1 MNRVTIGRVKR
12 IDHRTVRMD
21 DVARAAGL
29 SRTTVSLVLS
39 GKAGPNIPEV
49 TRQRVR
55 AAAAE
60 LGYVPNALASGF
72 RRNTSDSIGLVS
84 DVVATTPFSVRMLR
98 GAQEVAWAAGKLLMV
113 VNTENDPDLERAA
126 ITQLLERRV
135 DGILYATLAYAVVD
149 PPPALEAVPTVLM
162 DARARDV
169 SLPSVVPDDHAG
181 GRAATQHLVDAGHR
195 RIGYISDPGGPAATE
210 RLEGYLEVLREAGVE
225 PDPALIA
232 GGPGDA
238 AGGVTAAGV
247 LLDLAEPPT
256 AIFCFN
262 DRMAMGAYRAA
273 RHRGLSIPGDLSIVG
288 YDNHDVIAPWLDPP
302 LTTVELPHLEMGRW
316 ATRHLL
322 DLLDG
327 TIPAGAPPTQ
337 HRMHCPLIVRDS
349 VAPPRR

>member
-1 MNRVTIGRVKR
+1 
-12 IDHRTVRMD
+12 MD

-39 GKAGPNIPEV
+39 GKAGPNIPEA
-49 TRQRVR
+49 TRERVR

-84 DVVATTPFSVRMLR
+84 DGVATTPFAVAMLH

-113 VNTENDPDLERAA
+113 VNTEGEAELERAA
-126 ITQLLERRV
+126 INQLLERRV
-135 DGILYATLAYAVVD
+135 DGILYATFSSAVID
-149 PPPALEAVPTVLM
+149 APPELEQVPTVLL
-162 DARARDV
+162 DARARDA

-181 GRAATQHLVDAGHR
+181 GRAAVEHLVAAGHR
-195 RIGYISDPGGPAATE
+195 RVGHISEPGGPAATE
-210 RLEGYLEVLREAGVE
+210 RLQGYRDVLREHGIAPEPLLIADGSGDAGGGVE
-225 PDPALIA
+225 
-232 GGPGDA
+232 A
-238 AGGVTAAGV
+238 ASR
-247 LLDLAEPPT
+247 LLDLPEPPT

-302 LTTVELPHLEMGRW
+302 LTTVQLPHLEMGRW
-316 ATRHLL
+316 AARTLL
-322 DLLDG
+322 GLLDG
-327 TIPAGAPPTQ
+327 THRGGCAGRAAPDALPDGHPRLGGAP
-337 HRMHCPLIVRDS
+337 R
-349 VAPPRR
+349 A

>member
-1 MNRVTIGRVKR
+1 
-12 IDHRTVRMD
+12 MD

-39 GKAGPNIPEV
+39 GKAGPNIPEA
-49 TRQRVR
+49 TRERVR

-72 RRNTSDSIGLVS
+72 RRNTSDSIGLIS
-84 DVVATTPFSVRMLR
+84 DVVATTPFAVAMLH

-113 VNTENDPDLERAA
+113 VNTEGEAGLEHAA

-135 DGILYATLAYAVVD
+135 DGILYATFSYAVID
-149 PPPALEAVPTVLM
+149 APPELDQVPTVLL
-162 DARARDV
+162 DARARDA

-181 GRAATQHLVDAGHR
+181 GRAVVEHLVAAGHR
-195 RIGYISDPGGPAATE
+195 RIGSISEPGGPAATE
-210 RLEGYLEVLREAGVE
+210 RLEGYLEVLREHGIPPEPSLVADGSGDAVGGVE
-225 PDPALIA
+225 
-232 GGPGDA
+232 A
-238 AGGVTAAGV
+238 ASR
-247 LLDLAEPPT
+247 LLDLPEPPT

-273 RHRGLSIPGDLSIVG
+273 RHRGLSIPADLSIVG

-302 LTTVELPHLEMGRW
+302 LTTVQLPHLEMGRW
-316 ATRHLL
+316 AARQLL
-322 DLLDG
+322 GLLDG
-327 TIPAGAPPTQ
+327 SIPADAPPEQ
-337 HRMHCPLIVRDS
+337 HRMPCPMVIRDS